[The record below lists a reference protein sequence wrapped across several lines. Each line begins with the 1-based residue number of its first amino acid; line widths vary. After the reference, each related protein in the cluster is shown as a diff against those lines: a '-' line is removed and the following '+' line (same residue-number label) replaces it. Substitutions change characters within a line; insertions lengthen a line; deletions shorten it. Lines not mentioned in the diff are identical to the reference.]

1 MNTKTIILTI
11 VLAAICTTGY
21 AQSNSNGSTAQTIK
35 ERQVRIFEEIPVEL
49 LNHLDQMGVDTLAT
63 LNDYEAR
70 YLNFIFS
77 IDTNDFNLA
86 GAKMGFVGSV
96 IGNKIKFFSDEKDW
110 FYRGEKGGVGG
121 CCLYIFNANQKKE
134 SGGYDAAIICWS
146 KIAIPIE
153 DVVKRLKQRSVDVR

>member
-1 MNTKTIILTI
+1 MNAQTTILTI
-11 VLAAICTTGY
+11 ALAAICTTGY
-21 AQSNSNGSTAQTIK
+21 AQNNSNGSTAQTIK

-70 YLNFIFS
+70 YLSFIFS

-86 GAKMGFVGSV
+86 GAKMGFIGV

-134 SGGYDAAIICWS
+134 SGGYEAAIICWS